1 MILSFRITK
10 EQKKALLNVYPNIRF
25 FVEKAVV
32 NATNQIIKE
41 KMYIT
46 DEELREYKE
55 RSALNGCGPNRK
67 RIVTPATRD
76 KISKTLKEKY
86 KGQHYPLMEET
97 KIKIGL
103 IHKGKIVSKETR
115 EKVSK
120 ANKGQKRSEEQR
132 KNISKA
138 KIGQKYQKRQLN

>member
-55 RSALNGCGPNRK
+55 RLALNGCGPNRK
-67 RIVTPATRD
+67 RIVTQATRD

-86 KGQHYPLMEET
+86 KDQHYPLMEET